1 VVVETSGRIVLV
13 MSNPIKWDSPA
24 FISDW
29 VYYLFDTGV
38 ATPEDKRKLKGLVT
52 MSPFVHG
59 YAVDKAVE
67 FPEHFD
73 AYLSKRRI
81 LGEK

>member
-1 VVVETSGRIVLV
+1 
-13 MSNPIKWDSPA
+13 MSKHIQWGSPE

-38 ATPEDKRKLKGLVT
+38 ATPDDKRKLKGLTT
-52 MSPFVHG
+52 MNPFVYG
-59 YAVDKAVE
+59 YAVDKAVQY
-67 FPEHFD
+67 PEHFD

>member
-1 VVVETSGRIVLV
+1 MVVETSGRIVLA
-13 MSNPIKWDSPA
+13 MSKHIKWDSPA
-24 FISDW
+24 FIIDW

-38 ATPEDKRKLKGLVT
+38 ATPEDKRKLNGLTT
-52 MSPFVHG
+52 MNPFVHS
-59 YAVDKAVE
+59 YAVDKAVQY
-67 FPEHFD
+67 PEHFD